1 MNKVKL
7 YLILHFVL
15 LFYSLGSICSKLAS
29 GKQFLS
35 FEFILFY
42 GLAIFIL
49 GVYAISWQQII
60 KKIPLNVAY
69 ANKAVTL
76 VWGMIW
82 GMIIFKESISLA
94 NIIGS
99 VVVLMGVLLMVTG
112 GEKKDE

>member
-1 MNKVKL
+1 MNKIKL